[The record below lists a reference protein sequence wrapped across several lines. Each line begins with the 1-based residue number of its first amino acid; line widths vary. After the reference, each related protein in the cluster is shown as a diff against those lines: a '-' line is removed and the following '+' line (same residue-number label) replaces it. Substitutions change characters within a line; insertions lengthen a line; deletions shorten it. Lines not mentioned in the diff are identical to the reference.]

1 MNLSTEWFTWTLES
15 RIYEISRISE
25 VSVQL
30 YYLQG
35 TCWRGLED
43 CLQKNIWK
51 SCVLHFVMSKLIT
64 GVIIDVVSR
73 GQTNGLGRIKQENK
87 LNLLQK
93 GQLESPLRVLSCTLD
108 SVVLRNAS
116 MALVVSF
123 VFFPLL
129 PSFILFFCS
138 SSFCRSSL
146 SLLPAAVG
154 VKAQ

>member
-1 MNLSTEWFTWTLES
+1 MEKVTTTRQYMGNLLKTPTKVSELAALYFINWQHPWAYWRNLNFNIISRKCSLLVLFTLHISSTEWFTWTLES

-73 GQTNGLGRIKQENK
+73 GQTNGLGLIKQENK
-87 LNLLQK
+87 
-93 GQLESPLRVLSCTLD
+93 
-108 SVVLRNAS
+108 
-116 MALVVSF
+116 
-123 VFFPLL
+123 
-129 PSFILFFCS
+129 
-138 SSFCRSSL
+138 
-146 SLLPAAVG
+146 
-154 VKAQ
+154 